1 MMTPVI
7 KNVQTQAVGFAPIL
21 RYYFDQCGIA
31 SIIDDHVELDP
42 RRKILTHGQAAV
54 AMITATLF
62 QVMQLYR
69 ICKFASEK
77 TVLKVLLPQIG
88 ADQYF
93 DDRLADTLDAL
104 FDYGIGDLDMLITA
118 NMIDVFKIESQACHN
133 DTTSVSMY
141 GNADSNH
148 TEQSIQI
155 TFGHSKKHRKDLKQ
169 FIWSMSVSSDH
180 AFPLF
185 QKAYSGNTAD
195 VTTYVEQWQRLI
207 DLLGRRDFLYVGD
220 SKLICHQSMAH
231 IHDNE
236 GFFVAPAPMYESYKK
251 VFEDALDSHD
261 RQWLIP
267 YKERFNRGFEV
278 PMAFKYENKDYRLRM
293 IILFDHGLCAR
304 KQKTLQNRIGKTQ
317 KAFEQLSGKLNRYKL
332 KSLDAIDK
340 VCSAILKKNQTHPFF
355 NYRIINEPITI
366 YKNKHRGRPS
376 KKVKPEQITVVQDHF
391 KVELI
396 LDQNAL
402 DHALSRCGYYPL
414 LTNQSQEQ
422 LSIEQAMLAHKKQYK
437 SEHTFR
443 RAKGSLNIEPV
454 YLHTPER
461 IEAFLLLFKIALQM
475 VVLIERTARKNIR
488 ERDYGLDNFMPNR
501 ADVRNPRSEYMFKE
515 FEDIVKGLLPLQD
528 GNTYGFVSELNAL
541 QRNILSVLE
550 VPLNYYEYQYL
561 FDSS

>member
-1 MMTPVI
+1 MKTPVI

-31 SIIDDHVELDP
+31 KIIDDHVELDP

-54 AMITATLF
+54 AMITAILF

-69 ICKFASEK
+69 ICKFATEK
-77 TVLKVLLPQIG
+77 TVLKVLLPHIE

-93 DDRLADTLDAL
+93 DDRLADTLDGL
-104 FDYGIGDLDMLITA
+104 FGYGVGDLDMLITG
-118 NMIDVFKIESQACHN
+118 NMIDVFNIESQACHN

-141 GNADSNH
+141 GDADNNK
-148 TEQSIQI
+148 TDQSIQI
-155 TFGHSKKHRKDLKQ
+155 TYGHSKKHRKDLKQ

-185 QKAYSGNTAD
+185 QQAYSGNTAD

-207 DLLGRRDFLYVGD
+207 DLIGRRDFLYVAD
-220 SKLICHQSMAH
+220 SKLITHQTMAH
-231 IHDNE
+231 IHDND

-251 VFEDALDSHD
+251 VFEDALDNHD
-261 RQWLIP
+261 RQWLIE
-267 YKERFNRGFEV
+267 YKGRFNRGFEV
-278 PMAFKYENKDYRLRM
+278 PMDFKYEDKDYRLRM
-293 IILFDHGLCAR
+293 IILFDHGLFAR
-304 KQKTLQNRIGKTQ
+304 KQKTLQNRINKTQ
-317 KAFEQLSGKLNRYKL
+317 KAFEQISTKLNRYKL
-332 KSLDAIDK
+332 KSYNAIDK
-340 VCSAILKKNQTHPFF
+340 ACSAILKKHHTKAFF
-355 NYRIINEPITI
+355 NYRIINEPITT

-376 KKVKPEQITVVQDHF
+376 KKVKPEQVAVVEDHF
-391 KVELI
+391 KLELI
-396 LDQNAL
+396 LDQNAV
-402 DHALSRCGYYPL
+402 DQALSRCGYYPL
-414 LTNQSQEQ
+414 LTNQNQEQ
-422 LSIEQAMLAHKKQYK
+422 LSIEDAMLAHKKQYK

-443 RAKGSLNIEPV
+443 RAKGPYSIEPV

-501 ADVRNPRSEYMFKE
+501 VDVRNPRSEYMLKE
-515 FEDIVKGLLPLQD
+515 FEDIVKGEMPLPD
-528 GNTYGFVSELNAL
+528 GNTYGFVSELNTL
-541 QRNILSVLE
+541 QRDILSVLE

>member
-1 MMTPVI
+1 MATRVI

-21 RYYFDQCGIA
+21 RHYFDQCGITN
-31 SIIDDHVELDP
+31 IIDDHVELDP
-42 RRKILTHGQAAV
+42 RRKILTHGQATV
-54 AMITATLF
+54 AMITAILF

-69 ICKFASEK
+69 LCKFATEK
-77 TVLKVLLPQIG
+77 NVLKVLLPQIE

-104 FDYGIGDLDMLITA
+104 FDYGIGDLDMLITG
-118 NMIDVFKIESQACHN
+118 NMIEVFKIESQVCHN

-141 GNADSNH
+141 GDADNNK
-148 TEQSIQI
+148 TDQSIKI
-155 TFGHSKKHRKDLKQ
+155 TYGHSKKHRKDLKQ
-169 FIWSMSVSSDH
+169 FVWSMSVSSDH

-185 QKAYSGNTAD
+185 QQAYSGNTAD

-207 DLLGRRDFLYVGD
+207 DLLGRQDFLYVGD
-220 SKLICHQSMAH
+220 SKLISHQTMAH
-231 IHDNE
+231 IHDNG

-261 RQWLIP
+261 RQYLIS
-267 YKERFNRGFEV
+267 YKGRFNRGFEV
-278 PMAFKYENKDYRLRM
+278 PMDFKYEDKDYRLRM

-304 KQKTLQNRIGKTQ
+304 KQKTLQSRINRTLTE
-317 KAFEQLSGKLNRYKL
+317 FEQISGKLNRYKL
-332 KSLDAIDK
+332 KNNEAIDNA
-340 VCSAILKKNQTHPFF
+340 CSAILKKNHTEAFF
-355 NYRIINEPITI
+355 TYHIINEPITT

-376 KKVKPEQITVVQDHF
+376 KKVKPEQVAVVQDHF
-391 KVELI
+391 KVELT

-402 DHALSRCGYYPL
+402 DQAISRCGYYPL
-414 LTNQSQEQ
+414 LTNQSTEQ
-422 LSIEQAMLAHKKQYK
+422 LSIQGAMLAHKKQYK

-443 RAKGSLNIEPV
+443 RAKGPYSIEPV

-488 ERDYGLDNFMPNR
+488 ERDYGLDDFMPNR
-501 ADVRNPRSEYMFKE
+501 ADVRNPRSEFMLKE
-515 FEDIVKGLLPLQD
+515 FEDIVKGEMPLPD

-541 QRNILSVLE
+541 QRDILSVLK
-550 VPLNYYEYQYL
+550 VPLYYYDYRYL

>member
-1 MMTPVI
+1 MKTPVI

-31 SIIDDHVELDP
+31 KIIDEHVELDP

-54 AMITATLF
+54 AMITAILF

-77 TVLKVLLPQIG
+77 TVLKVLLPHIE

-104 FDYGIGDLDMLITA
+104 FGYGIGDLDMLITA
-118 NMIDVFKIESQACHN
+118 NMIDVFNIESQRCHN

-141 GNADSNH
+141 GDADNNK
-148 TEQSIQI
+148 TEQNIQV
-155 TFGHSKKHRKDLKQ
+155 TYGHSKKHRKDLKQ
-169 FIWSMSVSSDH
+169 FVWSMSVSSDH

-207 DLLGRRDFLYVGD
+207 DLIGRRDFLYVAD

-231 IHDNE
+231 IHDND

-251 VFEDALDSHD
+251 VFEDALDNHD
-261 RQWLIP
+261 RQWLIE
-267 YKERFNRGFEV
+267 YKGRFNRGFEV
-278 PMAFKYENKDYRLRM
+278 PMDFKYEDKDYRLRM
-293 IILFDHGLCAR
+293 IILFDHGLFAR

-317 KAFEQLSGKLNRYKL
+317 KAFEQISAKLNRYKL
-332 KSLDAIDK
+332 KSYDAIDK
-340 VCSAILKKNQTHPFF
+340 ACSAILKRHHTKDFF
-355 NYRIINEPITI
+355 TYRIINEPITT

-376 KKVKPEQITVVQDHF
+376 KKVKPEQVAVVQDHF
-391 KVELI
+391 KIELI
-396 LDQNAL
+396 LNQNAL
-402 DHALSRCGYYPL
+402 DHALSRCGYSPL
-414 LTNQSQEQ
+414 LTNQSSEQ
-422 LSIEQAMLAHKKQYK
+422 LSIEDAMLAHKKQYK

-443 RAKGSLNIEPV
+443 RAKGPYSIEPV

-501 ADVRNPRSEYMFKE
+501 VDVRNPRSEYMLKE
-515 FEDIVKGLLPLQD
+515 FEDIVKGEMPLPD
-528 GNTYGFVSELNAL
+528 GNTYGFVSELNKL
-541 QRNILSVLE
+541 QRDILSVLE

>member
-1 MMTPVI
+1 MTPVI

-141 GNADSNH
+141 GNADNNK
-148 TEQSIQI
+148 TEQSIQV

-278 PMAFKYENKDYRLRM
+278 PMDFKYENKDYRLRM

-414 LTNQSQEQ
+414 S
-422 LSIEQAMLAHKKQYK
+422 
-437 SEHTFR
+437 
-443 RAKGSLNIEPV
+443 
-454 YLHTPER
+454 
-461 IEAFLLLFKIALQM
+461 
-475 VVLIERTARKNIR
+475 AR
-488 ERDYGLDNFMPNR
+488 
-501 ADVRNPRSEYMFKE
+501 V
-515 FEDIVKGLLPLQD
+515 
-528 GNTYGFVSELNAL
+528 
-541 QRNILSVLE
+541 
-550 VPLNYYEYQYL
+550 
-561 FDSS
+561 

>member
-1 MMTPVI
+1 MKTPVI

-31 SIIDDHVELDP
+31 KIIDEHVELDP

-54 AMITATLF
+54 AMITAILF

-77 TVLKVLLPQIG
+77 TVLKVLLPHIE

-104 FDYGIGDLDMLITA
+104 FGYGIGDLDMLITA
-118 NMIDVFKIESQACHN
+118 NMIDVFNIESQRCHN

-141 GNADSNH
+141 GDADNNK

-155 TFGHSKKHRKDLKQ
+155 TYGHSKKHRKDLKQ
-169 FIWSMSVSSDH
+169 FVWSMSVSSDH

-185 QKAYSGNTAD
+185 QQAYSGNTAD
-195 VTTYVEQWQRLI
+195 STTYVEQWQRLI
-207 DLLGRRDFLYVGD
+207 DLIGRRDFLYVAD

-231 IHDNE
+231 IHDND

-251 VFEDALDSHD
+251 VFEDALDNHD
-261 RQWLIP
+261 RQWLIE
-267 YKERFNRGFEV
+267 YKGRFNRGFEV
-278 PMAFKYENKDYRLRM
+278 PMDFKYEDKDYRLRM
-293 IILFDHGLCAR
+293 IILFDHGLFAR

-317 KAFEQLSGKLNRYKL
+317 KAFEQISAKLNRYKL
-332 KSLDAIDK
+332 KSDDAIDK
-340 VCSAILKKNQTHPFF
+340 ACSAILKKHHTKAFF
-355 NYRIINEPITI
+355 NYRIINEPITT

-376 KKVKPEQITVVQDHF
+376 KKAKPEQIAIVQDHF
-391 KVELI
+391 KLELI

-402 DHALSRCGYYPL
+402 DRALSRCGYYPL

-422 LSIEQAMLAHKKQYK
+422 LSIEDAMLAHKKQYK

-443 RAKGSLNIEPV
+443 RAKGPYSIEPV

-475 VVLIERTARKNIR
+475 VVLIERTARKNIC

-501 ADVRNPRSEYMFKE
+501 VDVRNPRSEYMLKE
-515 FEDIVKGLLPLQD
+515 FEDIVKGEMPLPD
-528 GNTYGFVSELNAL
+528 GNTYGFVSELNKL
-541 QRNILSVLE
+541 QRDILSVLE
-550 VPLNYYEYQYL
+550 VPLNYYDYQFL

>member
-1 MMTPVI
+1 MKTPVI

-31 SIIDDHVELDP
+31 KIIDDHVELDP

-54 AMITATLF
+54 AMITAILF

-77 TVLKVLLPQIG
+77 TVLKVLLPQIE
-88 ADQYF
+88 AEQYF
-93 DDRLADTLDAL
+93 DDRLADTLDGL
-104 FDYGIGDLDMLITA
+104 FGYGLGDLDMLITG
-118 NMIDVFKIESQACHN
+118 NMIDVFNIESQRCHN

-141 GNADSNH
+141 GDADNNK

-155 TFGHSKKHRKDLKQ
+155 TYGHSKKHRKDLKQ
-169 FIWSMSVSSDH
+169 FVWSMSVSSDH

-185 QKAYSGNTAD
+185 QQAYSGNTAD

-207 DLLGRRDFLYVGD
+207 DLIGRRDFLYVAD
-220 SKLICHQSMAH
+220 SKLICHQTMAH
-231 IHDNE
+231 IHDNH

-251 VFEDALDSHD
+251 VFEDALDNHD
-261 RQWLIP
+261 RQWLIE
-267 YKERFNRGFEV
+267 YKQRFNRGFEV
-278 PMAFKYENKDYRLRM
+278 PMDFKYEDKDYRLRM
-293 IILFDHGLCAR
+293 IILFDHGLLAR
-304 KQKTLQNRIGKTQ
+304 KQKTLQNRIDKTQ
-317 KAFEQLSGKLNRYKL
+317 KAFEQISTKLNRYKL
-332 KSLDAIDK
+332 KNYDAIDK
-340 VCSAILKKNQTHPFF
+340 ACSAILKKHHTKAFF
-355 NYRIINEPITI
+355 NYRIINEPITT

-376 KKVKPEQITVVQDHF
+376 KKVKPEQVALVQDHF
-391 KVELI
+391 KIELI

-422 LSIEQAMLAHKKQYK
+422 LSIEDAMLAHKKQYK

-443 RAKGSLNIEPV
+443 RAKGPYSIEPV

-501 ADVRNPRSEYMFKE
+501 VDVRNPRSEYMLKE
-515 FEDIVKGLLPLQD
+515 FEDIVKGEMPLPD
-528 GNTYGFVSELNAL
+528 GNTYGFVSELNTL
-541 QRNILSVLE
+541 QRDILSVLE

>member
-21 RYYFDQCGIA
+21 RHYFDRCGIA
-31 SIIDDHVELDP
+31 NIIDDHVELDP
-42 RRKILTHGQAAV
+42 RRKILTHGQASV
-54 AMITATLF
+54 AMITAILF

-69 ICKFASEK
+69 ICKFATEK
-77 TVLKVLLPQIG
+77 TVLKVLLPQIE

-104 FDYGIGDLDMLITA
+104 FDYGIGDLDMLITG
-118 NMIDVFKIESQACHN
+118 NMIDVFQIESQACHN

-141 GNADSNH
+141 GDADNNK
-148 TEQSIQI
+148 TEHSIQV

-185 QKAYSGNTAD
+185 QQAYSGNTAD

-207 DLLGRRDFLYVGD
+207 DLLGRRDFLYVAD
-220 SKLICHQSMAH
+220 SKLITHQTMAH
-231 IHDNE
+231 IHDND
-236 GFFVAPAPMYESYKK
+236 GFFVSPAPMYESYKK

-261 RQWLIP
+261 RQWLIV
-267 YKERFNRGFEV
+267 YKDQFNRGFEV
-278 PMAFKYENKDYRLRM
+278 PMDFKYEDKDYRLRM

-304 KQKTLQNRIGKTQ
+304 KQKTLQNRIHRTQ
-317 KAFEQLSGKLNRYKL
+317 SAFEQISGKLNRYKL
-332 KSLDAIDK
+332 KSYDAIDK
-340 VCSAILKKNQTHPFF
+340 ACSAILKKNLTHSFF
-355 NYRIINEPITI
+355 SYRIINEPITT
-366 YKNKHRGRPS
+366 YKNKQRGRPS
-376 KKVKPEQITVVQDHF
+376 KKVKPEQMTVVQDHF

-402 DHALSRCGYYPL
+402 QQALSRCGYYPL
-414 LTNQSQEQ
+414 LTNQSPEQ
-422 LSIEQAMLAHKKQYK
+422 LSIEEAMLAHKKQYK

-443 RAKGSLNIEPV
+443 RAKGPYSIEPV

-488 ERDYGLDNFMPNR
+488 KRDYGLDNFMPNR
-501 ADVRNPRSEYMFKE
+501 VDVRNPRSEYMLKE
-515 FEDIVKGLLPLQD
+515 FEDIVKGELPLPD
-528 GNTYGFVSELNAL
+528 GNTYGFVSELNTL
-541 QRNILSVLE
+541 QHDILAVLE
-550 VPLNYYEYQYL
+550 VPIYYYDYRYL

>member
-1 MMTPVI
+1 MKTPVI
-7 KNVQTQAVGFAPIL
+7 KNVQTQTVGFAPIL

-31 SIIDDHVELDP
+31 KIIDEHVELDP

-54 AMITATLF
+54 AMITAILF

-77 TVLKVLLPQIG
+77 TVLKVLLPHIE

-104 FDYGIGDLDMLITA
+104 FGYGIGDLDMLITA
-118 NMIDVFKIESQACHN
+118 NMIDVFNIESQRCHN

-141 GNADSNH
+141 GDADNNK
-148 TEQSIQI
+148 TEQSIQV
-155 TFGHSKKHRKDLKQ
+155 TYGHSKKHRKDLKQ
-169 FIWSMSVSSDH
+169 FVWSMSVSSDH

-185 QKAYSGNTAD
+185 QQAYSGNTAD
-195 VTTYVEQWQRLI
+195 STTYVEQWQRLI
-207 DLLGRRDFLYVGD
+207 DLIGRRDFLYVAD

-231 IHDNE
+231 IHDND

-251 VFEDALDSHD
+251 VFEDALDNHD
-261 RQWLIP
+261 RQWLIE
-267 YKERFNRGFEV
+267 YKGRFNRGFEV
-278 PMAFKYENKDYRLRM
+278 PMDFKYEDKDYRLRM
-293 IILFDHGLCAR
+293 IILFDHGLFAR

-317 KAFEQLSGKLNRYKL
+317 KAFEQISAKLNRYKL
-332 KSLDAIDK
+332 KSYDAINK
-340 VCSAILKKNQTHPFF
+340 ACSAILKRHHTKDFF
-355 NYRIINEPITI
+355 TYRIINEPITT

-376 KKVKPEQITVVQDHF
+376 KKAKPEQIAIVQDHF
-391 KVELI
+391 KLELI

-402 DHALSRCGYYPL
+402 DRALSRCGYYPL

-422 LSIEQAMLAHKKQYK
+422 LSIEDAMLAHKKQYK

-443 RAKGSLNIEPV
+443 RAKGPYSIEPV

-475 VVLIERTARKNIR
+475 VVLIERTARKNIC

-501 ADVRNPRSEYMFKE
+501 VDVRNPRSEYMLKE
-515 FEDIVKGLLPLQD
+515 FEDIVKGEMPLPD
-528 GNTYGFVSELNAL
+528 GNTYGFVSELNKL
-541 QRNILSVLE
+541 QRDILSVLE
-550 VPLNYYEYQYL
+550 VPLNYYDYQFL

>member
-21 RYYFDQCGIA
+21 RYYFDRCGIA
-31 SIIDDHVELDP
+31 RIIDDHIELDP

-54 AMITATLF
+54 AMITAILF

-77 TVLKVLLPQIG
+77 TVLKVLLPQIE

-104 FDYGIGDLDMLITA
+104 FDYGIGDLDMLITG
-118 NMIDVFKIESQACHN
+118 NMIDVFQIQSQACHN

-141 GNADSNH
+141 GDAANNK
-148 TEQSIQI
+148 TEHSIQL

-169 FIWSMSVSSDH
+169 FVWSMSVSSDH

-185 QKAYSGNTAD
+185 QQAYSGNTAD

-207 DLLGRRDFLYVGD
+207 DLLGRRDFLYVAD
-220 SKLICHQSMAH
+220 SKLITHQSMAH
-231 IHDNE
+231 IHDNG

-251 VFEDALDSHD
+251 VFEEALDNHD

-278 PMAFKYENKDYRLRM
+278 PMDFKYKDNYYRFRM
-293 IILFDHGLCAR
+293 IILFDHGLCNR
-304 KQKTLQNRIGKTQ
+304 KQKTLQNQIHRTQ
-317 KAFEQLSGKLNRYKL
+317 TAFEQLSSKLNRYKL
-332 KSLDAIDK
+332 KSYEAIDK
-340 VCSAILKKNQTHPFF
+340 VCSAILKKNHTHPFF
-355 NYRIINEPITI
+355 TYRIINEPIRI

-376 KKVKPEQITVVQDHF
+376 KQVKPEQITVVQDHF

-396 LDQNAL
+396 LNQNAL
-402 DHALSRCGYYPL
+402 QQALSRCGYYPL
-414 LTNQSQEQ
+414 LTNQSPEQ
-422 LSIEQAMLAHKKQYK
+422 LSIEEAMLAHKKQYK
-437 SEHTFR
+437 SEHSFR
-443 RAKGSLNIEPV
+443 RAKGPLSIEPI

-475 VVLIERTARKNIR
+475 VILIERTARKNIR

-501 ADVRNPRSEYMFKE
+501 VDVRNPRSEYMLKE
-515 FEDIVKGLLPLQD
+515 FEDIVKGQLPLPD
-528 GNTYGFVSELNAL
+528 GNTYGFVSELNPL
-541 QRNILSVLE
+541 QHDILSVLE
-550 VPLNYYEYQYL
+550 VPIHYYDYRFL

>member
-1 MMTPVI
+1 MKTPVI
-7 KNVQTQAVGFAPIL
+7 KNVQTQTVGFAPIL

-31 SIIDDHVELDP
+31 KIIDDHVELDP

-54 AMITATLF
+54 AMITAILF

-77 TVLKVLLPQIG
+77 TVLKVLLPQIE
-88 ADQYF
+88 AEQYF
-93 DDRLADTLDAL
+93 DDRLADTLDGL
-104 FDYGIGDLDMLITA
+104 FGYGLGDLDMLITG
-118 NMIDVFKIESQACHN
+118 NMIDVFNIENQRCHN

-141 GNADSNH
+141 GDADNNK

-155 TFGHSKKHRKDLKQ
+155 TYGHSKKHRKDLKQ
-169 FIWSMSVSSDH
+169 FVWSMTVSSDH

-185 QKAYSGNTAD
+185 QQAYSGNTAD

-207 DLLGRRDFLYVGD
+207 DLIGRRDFLYVAD
-220 SKLICHQSMAH
+220 SKLICHQTMAH
-231 IHDNE
+231 IHDNH

-251 VFEDALDSHD
+251 VFEDALDNHD
-261 RQWLIP
+261 RQWLIE
-267 YKERFNRGFEV
+267 YKQRFNRGFEV
-278 PMAFKYENKDYRLRM
+278 PMDFKYEDKDYRLRM
-293 IILFDHGLCAR
+293 IILFDHGLLAR
-304 KQKTLQNRIGKTQ
+304 KQKTLQNRIDKTQ
-317 KAFEQLSGKLNRYKL
+317 KAFEQISTKLNRYKL
-332 KSLDAIDK
+332 KNYDAIDK
-340 VCSAILKKNQTHPFF
+340 ACSAILKKHHTKAFF
-355 NYRIINEPITI
+355 NYRIINEPITT

-376 KKVKPEQITVVQDHF
+376 KKVKPEQVALVQDHF
-391 KVELI
+391 KIELI

-422 LSIEQAMLAHKKQYK
+422 LSIEDAMLAHKKQYK

-443 RAKGSLNIEPV
+443 RAKGPYSIEPV

-501 ADVRNPRSEYMFKE
+501 VDVRNPRSEYMLKE
-515 FEDIVKGLLPLQD
+515 FEDIVKGEMPLPD
-528 GNTYGFVSELNAL
+528 GNTYGFVSELNTL
-541 QRNILSVLE
+541 QRDILSVLE